1 MLSKHLPTLRR
12 LRRRVGFALAVLIAI
27 ALVASL
33 AFKVSGRIRLGRAQA
48 AFIKDAGPL
57 DLRTFERPEIRKGE
71 NAAHYLE
78 AGARALV
85 LPGSAQSLSGPA
97 QRSVSQWRDAELRL
111 ARASID
117 GNAQAIALLHEAA
130 TRTRSN
136 FDIPYRQGSAARI
149 PNLRDL
155 RLANDLL
162 LIDARLAFEHGDRS
176 RALLSLGTSARLAA
190 ALEEESLLI
199 TAIMGIFSER
209 TLYGLTAEWVADPR
223 LRPADA
229 AFLGEVQASI
239 PGNDP
244 LASVRRA
251 LGLEMAFV
259 ASGSA
264 LLWSQVEPARVAS
277 WPFREH
283 SRAVML
289 EYAHDLLPR
298 LSTPI
303 ASPRRP
309 SFGLSSF
316 PWPGLGVL
324 RGAVPSFEF
333 VTTMTQQVAS
343 ARQIAQ
349 AALELR
355 RVGLT
360 SRSYPRERTAV
371 PALGA
376 PLALTGRPPS
386 FSAGDD
392 GSITL
397 GLDVDP
403 ATLPGSPELRQ
414 ASFELLSKPPFRI
427 VLPPAR

>member
-1 MLSKHLPTLRR
+1 MLSEQLPTFQR
-12 LRRRVGFALAVLIAI
+12 LKRGAGFALAVLIAI
-27 ALVASL
+27 VLVASL
-33 AFKVSGRIRLGRAQA
+33 AFKLSGRIRLAGAQA
-48 AFIKDAGPL
+48 AFVRDVGSL
-57 DLRTFERPEIRKGE
+57 DLLSFERPEVPKAE

-85 LPGSAQSLSGPA
+85 LPGTAQTLSGPA
-97 QRSVSQWRDAELRL
+97 LRSISQWRAAELRL

-136 FDIPYRQGSAARI
+136 YNIPYRQGSAARI

-155 RLANDLL
+155 RLASDLL
-162 LIDARLAFEHGDRS
+162 LIDARVAFEGGDRS
-176 RALLSLGTSARLAA
+176 RALLSCRTSARLAA
-190 ALEEESLLI
+190 SLEDESLLI
-199 TAIMGIFSER
+199 TAIMGIFAER
-209 TLYGLTAEWVADPR
+209 TLYGLTAEWVADQR
-223 LRPADA
+223 LTPADA

-259 ASGSA
+259 ASDDA

-298 LSTPI
+298 LSTPV
-303 ASPRRP
+303 ASSERP
-309 SFGLSSF
+309 SFSLSSF
-316 PWPGLGVL
+316 SWPGLGVL
-324 RGAVPSFEF
+324 RDAVPSFELASR
-333 VTTMTQQVAS
+333 MAQQAAS

-386 FSAGDD
+386 FVAGDD

-414 ASFELLSKPPFRI
+414 ATFESLSKPPFRI
-427 VLPPAR
+427 VLPPVR